1 MALKGFMGKGVMNGL
16 LGNLSE
22 VSADQLAKEF
32 GEYLMENETIT
43 IGYKLVRDAFIF
55 TDKRLLFFDKQGATG
70 TKMRV
75 KSINLE
81 TVISV
86 TAETAGFGMD
96 DSELSITYI
105 TTPNLRAN
113 NISTE
118 SIKLEFPKKYSIQPL
133 YKTLQELAYNNF
145 ASINNL

>member
-1 MALKGFMGKGVMNGL
+1 
-16 LGNLSE
+16 
-22 VSADQLAKEF
+22 
-32 GEYLMENETIT
+32 MENETIT
-43 IGYKLVRDAFIF
+43 IGHKLVRDVFIF
-55 TDKRLLFFDKQGATG
+55 TDKHLLFFDKQVATG

-81 TVISV
+81 SVVSV

-96 DSELSITYI
+96 DREMSITYI
-105 TTPNLRAN
+105 TTPNLIAN

-118 SIKLEFPKKYSIQPL
+118 SMKLEFPKKYSIQPL

-145 ASINNL
+145 VSINKL

>member
-1 MALKGFMGKGVMNGL
+1 MSLKDFMNKGVMQGL
-16 LGNLSE
+16 MGNMSE
-22 VSADQLAKEF
+22 VSPDQLTKEF
-32 GEYLMENETIT
+32 GEYLMENETINV
-43 IGYKLVRDAFIF
+43 GYKLVRDVFLF

-81 TVISV
+81 SVISV

-96 DSELSITYI
+96 DSELLITYI

-113 NISTE
+113 NISTDT
-118 SIKLEFPKKYSIQPL
+118 IKLEFPKKYAIQGL
-133 YKTLQELAYNNF
+133 YKILQQLAYDNF
-145 ASINNL
+145 VAINKL

>member
-1 MALKGFMGKGVMNGL
+1 MNKDVMNGL
-16 LGNLSE
+16 LGNLNE
-22 VSADQLAKEF
+22 VSIDQLAKEF
-32 GEYLMENETIT
+32 GEYLMENESIT
-43 IGYKLVRDAFIF
+43 IGYKLVRDVFIF
-55 TDKRLLFFDKQGATG
+55 TDKHLLFFDKQGATG

-81 TVISV
+81 SVISV

-96 DSELSITYI
+96 DSEISITYI
-105 TTPNLRAN
+105 TTLNLRAN

-133 YKTLQELAYNNF
+133 YKTLQQLVYDNF
-145 ASINNL
+145 VSINKL